1 MFALVLVVTS
11 VFMTQK
17 PPWMEGK
24 EADLGIS
31 SPFIAPGSGSS
42 TAPYAYTDAQMGD
55 MAKQEPVEDGED
67 EEEDGGVQEKGRPQT
82 LVQMQGRGRGRMR
95 LSGKAAVEAA
105 AHHPGGL
112 LHGDDAYVRVGTG
125 QVLTARQRVHA
136 AQRAQQREVQQLRQM
151 QRGRV
156 AMVVGHKGNDEM
168 VSVKQMKSETY
179 PLMNLASET
188 SNGEEPSHGEDQPAH
203 EHGEET
209 PNTLFAKAL
218 NESKAGDGEYIDTVD
233 GSTVGEPPRLLPGY
247 HSELLV
253 SASQQNGSEEPP
265 LSRLGGAVAG
275 AGYSDEAAPVDAAK
289 SATWAYYGAIFIVL
303 VGSSLLLLYYML
315 PKGAVARALKG
326 DLGVYD
332 QFKEEGGVV
341 AAGRGAEQSEAWRKG
356 FSAAEAGAEAEAGGV
371 RMPVRVQTQIV

>member
-31 SPFIAPGSGSS
+31 SPFIAPGRGSS
-42 TAPYAYTDAQMGD
+42 AAPYAYTDAQMGD
-55 MAKQEPVEDGED
+55 MAKQEPAEDGED
-67 EEEDGGVQEKGRPQT
+67 EEEEGRDEEKGRPQT
-82 LVQMQGRGRGRMR
+82 LAQMQGGGRGRMR

-136 AQRAQQREVQQLRQM
+136 AQRAQRREVQQLRQM

-233 GSTVGEPPRLLPGY
+233 GSTVGEPP
-247 HSELLV
+247 
-253 SASQQNGSEEPP
+253 

-332 QFKEEGGVV
+332 QFKEEAGVV

-356 FSAAEAGAEAEAGGV
+356 FSAAEVGAEAEAGGV